1 MSDII
6 IKPIIT
12 EKMTEQ
18 SAKLPR
24 YGFIVDTNANKVEIK
39 KAVNKLYNVE
49 VLTVNTMN
57 YSGKSR
63 SRKVTMAFLKALLRV
78 IFIWEV
84 GDERGRR
91 GTRIPHPPPPRV
103 RRVRTQGFHIRPG
116 VGVWAKPY
124 AVLAALGCL
133 LPRSFCM
140 F

>member
-63 SRKVTMAFLKALLRV
+63 SRSTKTSITKGKSKAFKKAIVTLR
-78 IFIWEV
+78 E
-84 GDERGRR
+84 GDS
-91 GTRIPHPPPPRV
+91 IDLYSS
-103 RRVRTQGFHIRPG
+103 I
-116 VGVWAKPY
+116 
-124 AVLAALGCL
+124 
-133 LPRSFCM
+133 
-140 F
+140 